1 MKMKNK
7 AAVVDYSEKYSEDSL
22 WKKIGK
28 YALAAGRSTIEKALV
43 LYYCLQDAD
52 TPKWAKTIII
62 GALGYFIMP
71 LDAIPDFMPAVGFAD
86 DLGAL
91 VAAAATVMKFIKP
104 KHEQQAK
111 EKLAG
116 FFGGNEQ

>member
-1 MKMKNK
+1 MDDKL
-7 AAVVDYSEKYSEDSL
+7 AIVDYSQEYSEDSL

-28 YALAAGRSTIEKALV
+28 YALAAGRSTIQKALV
-43 LYYCLQDAD
+43 LYYCLQDSD

-71 LDAIPDFMPAVGFAD
+71 LDAIPDFTPAVGFAD

-91 VAAAATVMKFIKP
+91 VAAIATVMKFIKP
-104 KHEQQAK
+104 EHEEQAK
-111 EKLAG
+111 EKLEN
-116 FFGGNEQ
+116 FFSNT